1 MAILN
6 ASVSFTQPKSPG
18 HRKQFPT
25 IDQQVSGKWLAGQ
38 VQQASKRLA
47 GHVVRTPTIRL
58 PWLDQE
64 GVEVWAKL
72 ECQQHTGSFKYRGA
86 LNAMMQTPAENIITA
101 SAGNHALAVCA
112 AAQLLG
118 KKSTIVAPVG
128 VSEIKARRIVSS
140 ATRVSFFGND
150 LGEATR
156 EAMEHGRSKASTH
169 YISPYADPT
178 VAAGA
183 GTAVVEAYE
192 DAGPFDHVVVPL
204 GGGGLAAAVAAWC
217 SEHGGPTQV
226 TCVHPQVFGRSFDS
240 SSTKSTRLSTQLR
253 RPVEA
258 SYCDGLAVQLVQETP
273 LATVLDSLIGHVV
286 QVSEDEVAIAI
297 AQAIRCQSLLLEGS
311 AAAAIAAVPQLNVQS
326 RTGRTSRVLL
336 LLTGSN
342 IAASAVA
349 RALVTHVSDHD
360 QRRSMGLRNILSP
373 TERYG
378 ALDQLVASTNRR
390 RSQHTAV
397 ATQQPSLEPRAILTF
412 LASRLLESVDA
423 TMHRFEQTRLLSDR
437 LKLRTDAWSYSVVD
451 TLFGHVRSLA
461 VEFAQQV
468 ADDTIAFW
476 MVEERYRILVQ
487 LLSAASCM
495 FDRASP
501 SYNQAVTSWF
511 SDTASQNSTMVNY
524 DRYGAIQL
532 RSTELMVLQA
542 LRPVVDAPQPVSL
555 LLASSGMAAFQI
567 LLHFFVQRLR
577 PGDHVLM
584 PPYVYFEASEQI
596 KSFAST
602 GLFHLSHADGFD
614 SATLISAAEKCDARV
629 VFLDPV
635 ANMAGLPITDV
646 RDFAKKVSLRAGW
659 EKRTIIID
667 GTMISGGLPIY
678 DWFVGPHAPLVL
690 YSESASKYP
699 QWGLDIQMA
708 GFVIF
713 PSELDEEM
721 RRIRRNLGSVMYSR
735 GVSLFAPLDFTH
747 YQSRMTMLTQNSE
760 TLCRHLVQTLA
771 DVATVD
777 FPMAWSKLGW
787 RHGGSIITIEFLQK
801 GLNSKEGLDACI
813 ELVIAKAREQ
823 SLPITKGVSF
833 GFSTA
838 RISASSSMAENT
850 DPFLRISVGV
860 EKEHVPL
867 LETVVTSAVLTYAKE
882 FGK

>member
-1 MAILN
+1 MLLYDADYDPIAQETTMIHKMQSDLNPILMAAVYMRDEMTRITSQMPD
-6 ASVSFTQPKSPG
+6 A
-18 HRKQFPT
+18 
-25 IDQQVSGKWLAGQ
+25 
-38 VQQASKRLA
+38 
-47 GHVVRTPTIRL
+47 L
-58 PWLDQE
+58 P
-64 GVEVWAKL
+64 
-72 ECQQHTGSFKYRGA
+72 
-86 LNAMMQTPAENIITA
+86 I
-101 SAGNHALAVCA
+101 
-112 AAQLLG
+112 
-118 KKSTIVAPVG
+118 
-128 VSEIKARRIVSS
+128 SS

-169 YISPYADPT
+169 YISPYRDPT

-204 GGGGLAAAVAAWC
+204 GGGGLAAAVAAWY
-217 SEHGGPTQV
+217 SEHAGPTQI
-226 TCVHPQVFGRSFDS
+226 TCVHHQVFDRSFDS

-273 LATVLDSLIGHVV
+273 LATVLDSLIDHVV

-297 AQAIRCQSLLLEGS
+297 AQVIRCQSLSLEGS
-311 AAAAIAAVPQLNVQS
+311 AAAAIAA
-326 RTGRTSRVLL
+326 
-336 LLTGSN
+336 
-342 IAASAVA
+342 
-349 RALVTHVSDHD
+349 
-360 QRRSMGLRNILSP
+360 
-373 TERYG
+373 
-378 ALDQLVASTNRR
+378 
-390 RSQHTAV
+390 HTAI
-397 ATQQPSLEPRAILTF
+397 ATPQPSLEPRAILTL

-437 LKLRTDAWSYSVVD
+437 LKLRTDAWSYFIVD
-451 TLFGHVRSLA
+451 TLFGHVRPLA

-468 ADDTIAFW
+468 ADNTLAFW

-501 SYNQAVTSWF
+501 SYDQAVTSWF

-532 RSTELMVLQA
+532 RSTEVMVLQA
-542 LRPVVDAPQPVSL
+542 LRPAVDAPQPVSL

-567 LLHFFVQRLR
+567 LLHFF
-577 PGDHVLM
+577 
-584 PPYVYFEASEQI
+584 
-596 KSFAST
+596 SFAST
-602 GLFHLSHADGFD
+602 GLFHLSHANGFD

-646 RDFAKKVSLRAGW
+646 RDFAKKVSLRPGW
-659 EKRTIIID
+659 EKRTVIID
-667 GTMISGGLPIY
+667 GTMISGGLLIY
-678 DWFVGPHAPLVL
+678 DWFIGPHAPLAL

-699 QWGLDIQMA
+699 QWSLDIQIA

-713 PSELDEEM
+713 PGELDEEM

-735 GVSLFAPLDFTH
+735 GVSLFTPSDFTH
-747 YQSRMTMLTQNSE
+747 YQSRMAMLTQNSE

-823 SLPITKGVSF
+823 SLPIKIASRLAITPKSITLAAHSSIYP
-833 GFSTA
+833 ST
-838 RISASSSMAENT
+838 SQ
-850 DPFLRISVGV
+850 
-860 EKEHVPL
+860 
-867 LETVVTSAVLTYAKE
+867 
-882 FGK
+882 